1 VLFIERQKNKIR
13 GIKMRSTLSRYLIIL
28 GSIAFVGYGFLPGI
42 KSVNYDIPDKLSRVQ
57 RLIHYNDLE
66 YEMTRDPK
74 TSQVPSG
81 IREAEMRFVSG
92 LPHRESYHKSG
103 KDNILTGQTWV
114 PRGPYNVSGRAKCL
128 AFDITDNK
136 ILLAGTASGGVWR
149 STDRGVSW
157 EKTSNRS
164 GDQTTYCI
172 EQDTREGRTST
183 WYYGSGEV
191 LSTTD
196 RQFSKNI
203 RTFGWGSGIYKSNDN
218 GLSWEPL
225 SSTSIS
231 QPGSYNSV
239 FQGVWDIEV
248 DPSST
253 GEGDV
258 YAACIGAIM
267 KSTDGGLSWNAVL
280 GDENNNSFSSDIH
293 ISEDGTIIAALSQM
307 TIYGGRA
314 EKWGV
319 FRSEN
324 GGKDWENITPAG
336 FPSQFFQNDIRVIKI
351 APSPSDKNIFY
362 IFCETPIDPS
372 TAYKD
377 SFTASLH
384 SLWYCSIDQITD
396 KAEWEERSANIPGG
410 WSPGFTLES
419 YGSLGGYCMAIAVHP
434 TNPNLVFIGG
444 QSAFRSKS
452 GFGDTLSDSKIGGYP
467 YYPDLPDSLHPDIHD
482 FVFLPG
488 NPKVMYVASDGGVH
502 NTNDCTTENPRW
514 LFKANGLASTQ
525 FYAVAIDHMA
535 KNDKFIFG
543 GLQDNSSFSTNTD
556 NITSP
561 WRFHIGGDGMD
572 CQVANNKKFVIGSY
586 YNGNIIS
593 MKFVGGVLQDF
604 GFVQKPSTNVIKN
617 SEFDLYTR
625 FLLDRNDSKFLY
637 LVAKNNVYRKNDME
651 SAANDQ
657 TLRNTGWDKLSGCG
671 LPVSTS
677 ISAIALSKKPAN
689 RLFVGTNDG
698 RLFVLEE
705 ANVGNP
711 SGIELTSPD
720 FPQGGFVSSIDVDSQ
735 DADRILVSFSNY
747 NVQSLFFSSDGGAVW
762 TKVGGNL
769 EENPDGT
776 GAGPSIRAVKIVNY
790 GGNKAYFV
798 GTSAGLFSTVEL
810 SGSQTEWVKESSDV
824 IGDVIIDKI
833 VSRDADGLIVLAT
846 QGGGVY
852 SAKVDLSDTPED
864 RINAEAISV
873 YPNPCNREINVSFK
887 SKDFQP
893 VQVSIFDM
901 AGKGIRKYQTLSTF
915 IGENKLKID
924 LSGLESG
931 SYQLVISKSGF
942 SSSSRFIKN

>member
-1 VLFIERQKNKIR
+1 MK
-13 GIKMRSTLSRYLIIL
+13 STLFKYLIIF
-28 GSIAFVGYGFLPGI
+28 GSIAFVVYGFLPGI
-42 KSVNYDIPDKLSRVQ
+42 RYADDESPIKLSKME
-57 RLIHYNDLE
+57 RLIHYHDLE

-74 TSQVPSG
+74 TGQVPAG
-81 IREAEMRFVSG
+81 IRNAELRFVSR
-92 LPHRESYHKSG
+92 LPNRSIYNKLG
-103 KDNILTGQTWV
+103 KDNILTGQTWI
-114 PRGPYNVSGRAKCL
+114 PRGPDNVSGRAKCL
-128 AFDITDNK
+128 AFDVNDNK

-149 STDRGVSW
+149 SIDRGLTW
-157 EKTSNRS
+157 AKTSNMS
-164 GDQTTYCI
+164 GDQTAYCI
-172 EQDTREGRTST
+172 EQDTRQGRTST

-218 GLSWEPL
+218 GLSWESL
-225 SSTSIS
+225 ASTSIA
-231 QPGSYNSV
+231 QPGSFNSV
-239 FQGVWDIEV
+239 FQGVWDIEI
-248 DPSST
+248 DPGSQ

-267 KSTDGGLSWNAVL
+267 KSTDGGQSWNAVL
-280 GDENNNSFSSDIH
+280 GDENNHSFSSDIH
-293 ISEDGTIIAALSQM
+293 ISDDGTIIAALSQM

-319 FRSEN
+319 YRSTN
-324 GGKDWENITPAG
+324 RGADWENITPAG

-351 APSPSDKNIFY
+351 AAAPSDNNIFY
-362 IFCETPIDPS
+362 IFCETPIDPA

-384 SLWYCSIDQITD
+384 SLWYCKINQNSG

-410 WSPGFTLES
+410 WSPGYTMES

-434 TNPNLVFIGG
+434 TDPNLVFIGG

-502 NTNDCTTENPRW
+502 NTNDCTTQIPRW
-514 LFKANGLASTQ
+514 LYEAKGLKTTQ
-525 FYAVAIDHMA
+525 FYAVAVDYMA

-556 NITSP
+556 NLASP
-561 WRFHIGGDGMD
+561 WRYHIGGDGMD

-593 MKFVGGVLQDF
+593 MKFVGGILEDF
-604 GFVQKPSTNVIKN
+604 GLVQKPGTNIIKN
-617 SEFDLYTR
+617 SEFDFYTR
-625 FLLDRNDSKFLY
+625 FLLDPNDSKLLY
-637 LVAKNNVYRKNDME
+637 LVAKNNIYRKNDME

-689 RLFVGTNDG
+689 GLFVGTNDG
-698 RLFVLEE
+698 RLFLIEG

-711 SGIELTSPD
+711 NAIELTGPD
-720 FPQGGFVSSIDVDSQ
+720 FPQGGFISSIDVDSR
-735 DADRILVSFSNY
+735 DADKIIVSFSNY
-747 NVQSLFFSSDGGAVW
+747 NVQSVFYSSDGGAVW
-762 TKVGGNL
+762 TTVGGNL
-769 EENPDGT
+769 EENPDGS
-776 GAGPSIRAVKIVNY
+776 GAGPSVRAVKIVNY
-790 GGNKAYFV
+790 GGNTAYFV
-798 GTSAGLFSTVEL
+798 GTSSGLFSAVEL
-810 SGSQTEWVKESSDV
+810 SGSQTEWVKEGGDI

-833 VSRDADGLIVLAT
+833 VSRDVDGLIVLAT

-852 SAKVDLSDTPED
+852 SAKVDLSYTPDDMSTSEG
-864 RINAEAISV
+864 ISV
-873 YPNPCNREINVSFK
+873 FPNPCSRELNIKYYSNDFSPVRINVYNMGGK
-887 SKDFQP
+887 L
-893 VQVSIFDM
+893 VSSHQTWATIIGMNTLKLDIS
-901 AGKGIRKYQTLSTF
+901 GIEPGT
-915 IGENKLKID
+915 
-924 LSGLESG
+924 
-931 SYQLVISKSGF
+931 YQLILSKNDLRITSKF
-942 SSSSRFIKN
+942 VKI